1 MLTLLHL
8 LSAVALLVWGTHIVR
23 TGVMRVFGA
32 RLRTVL
38 SGSVEK
44 KPLAFCAGIGVTALV
59 QSSNATTM
67 LVTSFVAQ
75 DLVALAPALV
85 IVLGADVGTALMAR
99 ILTFDLSWLS
109 PLLIFIG
116 VIFFLGRKQSRA
128 GQLGRV
134 GIGLGLI
141 LLALELIV
149 QAVTPITQ
157 ANGVQVIFASLTGDI
172 MLDALIG
179 AVFAIVSYSSLAA
192 VLLTATLTAAG
203 VISFPVARCLVSGA
217 TLGSGRL
224 AMLSNSAAN
233 AAARRVALGSLLFKL
248 VGSLIILPF
257 VHPLANL
264 MDNLSLP
271 KAELVIYFHV
281 FYNLVRCL
289 AMVPFAAPMAR
300 FCERLISDEPE
311 LDARLKPKHLDTS
324 VLDTPALAIANAAR
338 ETLRMG
344 DAMETMLEG
353 LQKVMHGEPREE
365 KELRRLADD
374 INVLYTAIKLYL
386 ARIPQDELA
395 EEESRRWAEIIEMSL
410 NLEQASDIV
419 ERMGSE
425 IADKSLAARRAFS
438 VEGLKE
444 LEALHEQLVS
454 NLKLAMSVFF
464 SSDVPSARRL
474 RRNKHRFRILN
485 RRYSHAHVER
495 LHQQNVQSIET
506 SSLHLGLLGD
516 MKRLNSLF
524 CAVAYSVMEQPDE
537 DDERDEY

>member
-38 SGSVEK
+38 SRSVEK

-59 QSSNATTM
+59 QSSNATTL

-75 DLVALAPALV
+75 DLVALTPALV

-179 AVFAIVSYSSLAA
+179 AMFAIISYSSLAA

-203 VISFPVARCLVSGA
+203 IISFPVALCLVIGA
-217 TLGSGRL
+217 NLGSGLL
-224 AMLSNSAAN
+224 AMLNNSAAN

-248 VGSLIILPF
+248 IGSLVILPF

-264 MDNLSLP
+264 MDELSLP
-271 KAELVIYFHV
+271 KSELVIYFHV

-289 AMVPFAAPMAR
+289 AMVPFAELMAR
-300 FCERLISDEPE
+300 FCKRIIRDEPE
-311 LDARLKPKHLDTS
+311 LDTHLKPKHLDVS
-324 VLDTPALAIANAAR
+324 ALDTPTLALANAAR
-338 ETLRMG
+338 EVLRIG
-344 DAMETMLEG
+344 DAMEQMMEG
-353 LQKVMHGEPREE
+353 LKKVMHGEPREE
-365 KELRRLADD
+365 KALRKLADD
-374 INVLYTAIKLYL
+374 VNVLYTAIKLYL
-386 ARIPQDELA
+386 ARMPKDCLLYT
-395 EEESRRWAEIIEMSL
+395 S
-410 NLEQASDIV
+410 
-419 ERMGSE
+419 
-425 IADKSLAARRAFS
+425 
-438 VEGLKE
+438 GLKE
-444 LEALHEQLVS
+444 LDALYDQLLS
-454 NLKLAMSVFF
+454 NLQLAMSVFF
-464 SSDVPSARRL
+464 SGDVTSARRL
-474 RRNKHRFRILN
+474 RRSKHRFRILN
-485 RRYSHAHVER
+485 RRYSHAHVDR

-524 CAVAYSVMEQPDE
+524 CSVAYSVLEQPDQ
-537 DDERDEY
+537 DEERGEY

>member
-1 MLTLLHL
+1 M
-8 LSAVALLVWGTHIVR
+8 
-23 TGVMRVFGA
+23 
-32 RLRTVL
+32 
-38 SGSVEK
+38 
-44 KPLAFCAGIGVTALV
+44 
-59 QSSNATTM
+59 
-67 LVTSFVAQ
+67 
-75 DLVALAPALV
+75 
-85 IVLGADVGTALMAR
+85 
-99 ILTFDLSWLS
+99 
-109 PLLIFIG
+109 
-116 VIFFLGRKQSRA
+116 
-128 GQLGRV
+128 
-134 GIGLGLI
+134 
-141 LLALELIV
+141 
-149 QAVTPITQ
+149 
-157 ANGVQVIFASLTGDI
+157 
-172 MLDALIG
+172 
-179 AVFAIVSYSSLAA
+179 
-192 VLLTATLTAAG
+192 
-203 VISFPVARCLVSGA
+203 
-217 TLGSGRL
+217 
-224 AMLSNSAAN
+224 
-233 AAARRVALGSLLFKL
+233 
-248 VGSLIILPF
+248 
-257 VHPLANL
+257 
-264 MDNLSLP
+264 
-271 KAELVIYFHV
+271 IYFHV

-300 FCERLISDEPE
+300 FCERLIRDEPE